1 LKPAAATSISAAD
14 SASVAVPRR
23 RSAHRRE
30 ATSLVALAFAFAF
43 ALVNMGCRSD
53 RPPMHPESLPGSW
66 VVVGANETLDDIVQH
81 AGVPAED
88 ILEING
94 LRSAAEVQPGKLLFV
109 LSAQAPAADV
119 SADAHTPPVAADNAA
134 RPALRWPLTTIRV
147 VVGSPFG
154 TRWGKSHQ
162 GIDLPAPI
170 GTPVFAAA
178 DGRVV
183 YAGSGIRGYG
193 NLVVLKHPGDLLTVY
208 AHNSVLLVSEG
219 QAVHVGDR
227 IALVGQSGHATG
239 PHLHF
244 EVRTGQIPRD
254 PMSYLPPGNGS

>member
-1 LKPAAATSISAAD
+1 
-14 SASVAVPRR
+14 
-23 RSAHRRE
+23 
-30 ATSLVALAFAFAF
+30 
-43 ALVNMGCRSD
+43 
-53 RPPMHPESLPGSW
+53 MHPDTLPGSW
-66 VVVGANETLDDIVQH
+66 VVVGAGETLDDIAQR

-88 ILEING
+88 ILEVNG
-94 LRSAAEVQPGKLLFV
+94 LESAAQVQPGKLVFV
-109 LSAQAPAADV
+109 LTAAAPPPDLAAGAEPRSAEGGPRPNRPGL
-119 SADAHTPPVAADNAA
+119 STPST
-134 RPALRWPLTTIRV
+134 LRWPLTTVRV

-183 YAGSGIRGYG
+183 YAGNGIRGYG

-219 QAVHVGDR
+219 QSVRAGDR

-254 PMSYLPPGNGS
+254 PMSYLPPGAGS

>member
-1 LKPAAATSISAAD
+1 
-14 SASVAVPRR
+14 VAVPRR
-23 RSAHRRE
+23 RSAGGRAR
-30 ATSLVALAFAFAF
+30 ALTVALLFASG
-43 ALVNMGCRSD
+43 LSISGCHGRP
-53 RPPMHPESLPGSW
+53 PPMHPETLPGNW
-66 VVVGANETLDDIVQH
+66 VVVGADETLDDIARR

-88 ILEING
+88 ILELNG
-94 LRSAAEVQPGKLLFV
+94 LTSAAQVQPGKLIFV
-109 LSAQAPAADV
+109 LSPPAAGE
-119 SADAHTPPVAADNAA
+119 TPAAPEVPDTGA
-134 RPALRWPLTTIRV
+134 RPTLRWPLTTVRV

-154 TRWGKSHQ
+154 TRGGKPHQ

-183 YAGSGIRGYG
+183 YAGNGIRGYG

-219 QAVHVGDR
+219 QSVRAGDR
-227 IALVGQSGHATG
+227 VSLVGQSGHATG

-244 EVRTGQIPRD
+244 EVRRGQIPRD
-254 PMSYLPPGNGS
+254 PMTYLSPEPTP

>member
-1 LKPAAATSISAAD
+1 
-14 SASVAVPRR
+14 
-23 RSAHRRE
+23 
-30 ATSLVALAFAFAF
+30 
-43 ALVNMGCRSD
+43 
-53 RPPMHPESLPGSW
+53 MHPDSLPGSW
-66 VVVGANETLDDIVQH
+66 YVVSSGETLDDIARR

-88 ILEING
+88 ILELNG
-94 LRSAAEVQPGKLLFV
+94 LDDAAQVQPGRLLFV
-109 LSAQAPAADV
+109 LTAAPATGAPP
-119 SADAHTPPVAADNAA
+119 TPAAPQETGP
-134 RPALRWPLTTIRV
+134 RPTLRWPLTTIRI

-154 TRWGKSHQ
+154 ARWGKPHE

-208 AHNSVLLVSEG
+208 AHNSVLLVSQG
-219 QAVHVGDR
+219 QAVRAGDR

-254 PMSYLPPGNGS
+254 PMSYLPPGAGS

>member
-1 LKPAAATSISAAD
+1 
-14 SASVAVPRR
+14 
-23 RSAHRRE
+23 
-30 ATSLVALAFAFAF
+30 
-43 ALVNMGCRSD
+43 
-53 RPPMHPESLPGSW
+53 MHPEILPGSW
-66 VVVGANETLDDIVQH
+66 VVVSPGDTLDDLARR

-88 ILEING
+88 ILEVNG
-94 LRSAAEVQPGKLLFV
+94 LDSAAQVQPGRMLFV
-109 LSAQAPAADV
+109 LTAATPLDAPPPAA
-119 SADAHTPPVAADNAA
+119 PGPGAAS
-134 RPALRWPLTTIRV
+134 PLRWPLTTIRV

-154 TRWGKSHQ
+154 ARWGKPHQ

-183 YAGSGIRGYG
+183 YAGNGIRGYG

-219 QAVHVGDR
+219 QTVRAGDR

-254 PMSYLPPGNGS
+254 PMSYLPPGTGS

>member
-1 LKPAAATSISAAD
+1 
-14 SASVAVPRR
+14 VAVLRR
-23 RSAHRRE
+23 PSFCRRE
-30 ATSLVALAFAFAF
+30 AAIFVALALALAFAD
-43 ALVNMGCRSD
+43 VSTGCRTD
-53 RPPMHPESLPGSW
+53 RPPMHPDSLLGSW
-66 VVVGANETLDDIVQH
+66 VVVADGETLDDIVRR

-94 LRSAAEVQPGKLLFV
+94 LQSAAEVRPGRLLFV
-109 LSAQAPAADV
+109 LTGASPAEPPAPATA
-119 SADAHTPPVAADNAA
+119 AEAGAPPSQ
-134 RPALRWPLTTIRV
+134 PGQPTLRWPLTTVRI

-154 TRWGKSHQ
+154 ARWGKPHQ

-178 DGRVV
+178 DGKVV
-183 YAGSGIRGYG
+183 YAGNGIRGYG

-219 QAVHVGDR
+219 QAVRVGDR
-227 IALVGQSGHATG
+227 IALVGQSGQATG

-244 EVRTGQIPRD
+244 EVRRGQIPRD
-254 PMSYLPPGNGS
+254 PMSYLPPGSGS